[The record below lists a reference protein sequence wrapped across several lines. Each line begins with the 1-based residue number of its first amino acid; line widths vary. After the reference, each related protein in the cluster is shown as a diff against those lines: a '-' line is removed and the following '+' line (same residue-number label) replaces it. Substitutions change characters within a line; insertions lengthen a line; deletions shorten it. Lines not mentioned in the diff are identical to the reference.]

1 MGTSWP
7 LGFGRA
13 IRALLSHS
21 RRRRR
26 WDSGWLVAVVLVL
39 SFIVPPAA
47 PALADP
53 PPLLTG
59 IDATLAFTCG
69 ERHIHLSGED
79 LQAGA
84 TVKLTRAGEPDLVAS
99 EVVLIQMPE
108 PGTLLRCRFDVPP
121 GTAAGLWSVVCT
133 NPDAKSATL
142 VDVLEVVADCPRG
155 AVGDLYVCNTALDN
169 IMQFD
174 GLTGDFVCIFADRPP
189 GTDNNTFSPFD
200 LAWAPNGHLWVISV
214 TDFDNPNSVIEYDG
228 STGAFIG
235 YVVPPTTPS
244 EGLQDITALSFG
256 GPDGRLYLVSPDEV
270 PGPGP
275 EAKVYGYEDGAPGL
289 PEVVLE
295 PEIVPEPVMLRPRTG
310 RFASNGNYLLL
321 GTSNTIGPPI
331 PTFREFDGQT
341 PDSWPLG
348 FVRDLAIDYGDK
360 TGVVETPDGLFYL
373 VSENRWDRV
382 DRYDIAS
389 GQLLDTFIPDL
400 PAPGDEMYEDLRWPW
415 EIAFGPDGNVF
426 VSAEGTYLRG
436 IPPYMD
442 GIDIDGGGVHVFDPV
457 TGEQI
462 GLIGHMDYVDGLTWQ
477 PEELLQPHGIEFK
490 PMPGDYASAGGAFGG
505 NWQVDL
511 DDAARLVPALTGPGV
526 TSSDPHSLLSFDAE
540 RDGDLDLADFAAFQC
555 AFGATMGN

>member
-1 MGTSWP
+1 MRTSVWP
-7 LGFGRA
+7 IASERA
-13 IRALLSHS
+13 TRALLSHS

-26 WDSGWLVAVVLVL
+26 WHSRWLVAAALVF

-69 ERHIHLSGED
+69 ERHIHLSGQN

-108 PGTLLRCRFDVPP
+108 PGTLLRSRFDVTP

-155 AVGDLYVCNTALDN
+155 AVGDLYVCNSSLDN
-169 IMQFD
+169 IVQFD

-189 GTDNNTFSPFD
+189 GTDHNTFSPFD
-200 LAWAPNGHLWVISV
+200 LAWAPNGHLWVTSA

-228 STGAFIG
+228 STGAFIR
-235 YVVPPTTPS
+235 YVVPPTTAA
-244 EGLQDITALSFG
+244 EGLQSVITLSFG
-256 GPDGRLYLVSPDEV
+256 GPDGRLYLVSPDQV
-270 PGPGP
+270 PGLPD
-275 EAKVYGYEDGAPGL
+275 AKVYRYQDGSPGL

-295 PEIVPEPVMLRPRTG
+295 PEIAPEPVILRPTTG
-310 RFASNGNYLLL
+310 KFASNGNYLLL
-321 GTSNTIGPPI
+321 GTSTTIGPPI
-331 PTFREFDGQT
+331 PTLREFDGQT

-360 TGVVETPDGLFYL
+360 RGVVETPDGLFYL

-389 GQLLDTFIPDL
+389 GQLLDTFIAAPSSPDHYQK
-400 PAPGDEMYEDLRWPW
+400 MRYPW
-415 EIAFGPDGNVF
+415 DIAFGPNGNVF
-426 VSAEGTYLRG
+426 VSAEGTYVRG

-442 GIDIDGGGVHVFDPV
+442 GIDLPAGGVHVFHPV
-457 TGEQI
+457 TGDQI
-462 GLIGHMDYVDGLTWQ
+462 GLIGHMDYFGGDEWQ
-477 PEELLQPHGIEFK
+477 PEKLAAPHGIEFK

-505 NWQVDL
+505 NWEIDL

-526 TSSDPHSLLSFDAE
+526 TLSDPHSLLSFDAE
-540 RDGDLDLADFAAFQC
+540 RDSDLDLADFAAFQC